1 MKHIYLIKDKIERGL
16 MAIKCKQMSGEG
28 HLIAV
33 MLTMAVVCALG
44 IYFKTEISD
53 WFKTNFSTFK
63 SSTTSIF
70 SNL

>member
-1 MKHIYLIKDKIERGL
+1 MKYIYKITDKIDRAL
-16 MAIKCKQMSGEG
+16 ISAKCKRMSGEG

-44 IYFKTEISD
+44 IYFKQEVSD

-63 SSTTSIF
+63 SSTTNIF